1 MVVVGVSVIAT
12 AGGSA
17 AFLPTLGAAIIGT
30 PQAATAATAVG
41 VAAVEAA
48 AGVGAALAPAAAAG
62 AIGGAT
68 TAAVVGGEVL
78 LTAVGGAAGAA
89 AQAAAAGAVA
99 PGALSG
105 ATAALA
111 AVGPFGWAILGADGH
126 SWDCWKPVV
135 LDESRK
141 PSRGITLH
149 DLCNHSNLRGIIVDG
164 DGFVTE
170 NIRAQMFRLSPVDVD
185 GVLAFHATPM

>member
-78 LTAVGGAAGAA
+78 LTAVGG
-89 AQAAAAGAVA
+89 AAGAVA